1 MENKAHAVV
10 AGAFTLLLLLA
21 TLAAIMWFG
30 GKREAVTEY
39 VVVTQQNVTG
49 LNLQAQVR
57 YRGIRVGR
65 VESVQLD
72 KHNPRDILIRIS
84 IAKDVPVTGG
94 TIAKLGYQGLTGI
107 AHVLLEDT
115 GKDPTPVVHRG
126 KPPRIPMQP
135 SLMQEFADSGGAVL
149 RQANE
154 VLTNI
159 NQLLNAENRSRI
171 SKTMA
176 NLETGSANLTATLAE
191 AKAVLADDRIKR
203 LGPAIANIE
212 GAAGEARNALREAG
226 KLLPHMIALTEKLDQ
241 MVGEAN
247 GEGLAASSVRMQELG
262 RELTQTSRQLNRVL
276 QMLEAAPQ
284 SVIYGPPSA
293 APGPGEPG
301 FVTPTTSEKP

>member
-1 MENKAHAVV
+1 MENKAHAIV

-21 TLAAIMWFG
+21 TLAAIIWFG
-30 GKREAVTEY
+30 GEREAVTEY
-39 VVVTQQNVTG
+39 VVVTRQNVTG

-72 KHNPRDILIRIS
+72 KEDSRDILIRVSIS
-84 IAKDVPVTGG
+84 KDVPVTQG

-115 GKDPTPVVHRG
+115 GKNPTPVVHEG
-126 KPPRIPMQP
+126 KPPRIPMLP

-154 VLTNI
+154 LLTNI

-171 SKTMA
+171 SKTLG
-176 NLETGSANLTATLAE
+176 NLETGSTHLTATLAE

-226 KLLPHMIALTEKLDQ
+226 KLLPHMIALTEKLDR

-247 GEGLAASSVRMQELG
+247 GEGLASSSVRLQELG
-262 RELTQTSRQLNRVL
+262 RELTQTSRQLNRIL

-284 SVIYGPPSA
+284 SLIYGPPPA

-301 FVTPTTSEKP
+301 FGNLISSEKP

>member
-1 MENKAHAVV
+1 MENKAHAMV

-21 TLAAIMWFG
+21 TLAAIIWFG
-30 GKREAVTEY
+30 GQREAVTEY
-39 VVVTQQNVTG
+39 VVVTRQNVTG

-65 VESVQLD
+65 VESVELD
-72 KHNPRDILIRIS
+72 KNDSRDILIRVSIS
-84 IAKDVPVTGG
+84 KDVPVTRG

-115 GKDPTPVVHRG
+115 GKNPAPIEQG
-126 KPPRIPMQP
+126 EKLPRIPMQP

-154 VLTNI
+154 LLTNI
-159 NQLLNAENRSRI
+159 NQLLTAENRTRI
-171 SKTMA
+171 SKTLG

-191 AKAVLADDRIKR
+191 ARAVLADDRVKR

-212 GAAGEARNALREAG
+212 GAASEARNALREAG
-226 KLLPHMIALTEKLDQ
+226 KLLPHMLALTEKLDR

-247 GEGLAASSVRMQELG
+247 GEGLAASGVRMQELG
-262 RELTQTSRQLNRVL
+262 RELTQTSRQLNRIL

-284 SVIYGPPSA
+284 SLIYGPPSA

-301 FVTPTTSEKP
+301 FVTPIASEKP

>member
-1 MENKAHAVV
+1 MENKAHAIV

-21 TLAAIMWFG
+21 TLAAIIWFG
-30 GKREAVTEY
+30 GEREAVTEY
-39 VVVTQQNVTG
+39 VVVTRQNVTG

-72 KHNPRDILIRIS
+72 KEDNRDILIRVSIS
-84 IAKDVPVTGG
+84 KDVPVTQG

-115 GKDPTPVVHRG
+115 GKNPTPVVHEG

-154 VLTNI
+154 LLTNI

-171 SKTMA
+171 SKTLG
-176 NLETGSANLTATLAE
+176 NLETGSTHLTATLAE

-226 KLLPHMIALTEKLDQ
+226 KLLPHMIALTEKLDR

-247 GEGLAASSVRMQELG
+247 GEGLASSSVRLQELG
-262 RELTQTSRQLNRVL
+262 RELTQTSRQLNRIL

-284 SVIYGPPSA
+284 SLIYGPPPA

>member
-1 MENKAHAVV
+1 MENKAHALI
-10 AGAFTLLLLLA
+10 AGTFTLLLLVA
-21 TLAAIMWFG
+21 TLAAIWWFG
-30 GKREAVTEY
+30 GKREAVSEY
-39 VVVTQQNVTG
+39 LVVTRQNVTG

-72 KHNPRDILIRIS
+72 PEDARDILIRIT
-84 IAKDVPVTGG
+84 IARDVPVTQG

-115 GKDPTPVVHRG
+115 GKNTAELARG
-126 KPPRIPMQP
+126 DKLPRIPMQP

-154 VLTNI
+154 LLTNV

-171 SKTMA
+171 SKTLA

-212 GAAGEARNALREAG
+212 GAAGETRNALREAG
-226 KLLPHMIALTEKLDQ
+226 KLLPHMISLTEKLDQ
-241 MVGEAN
+241 MVGETN
-247 GEGLAASSVRMQELG
+247 GEGLAASSARMQELG
-262 RELTQTSRQLNRVL
+262 RELTLTSRQLNRLL

-284 SVIYGPPSA
+284 SIIYGPPSA

-301 FVTPTTSEKP
+301 FVPFTKPEKP

>member
-10 AGAFTLLLLLA
+10 AGAFTLLMLLA

-39 VVVTQQNVTG
+39 VVVTRQNVTG

-72 KHNPRDILIRIS
+72 KEDSRDILIRIS
-84 IAKDVPVTGG
+84 ISKDVPVTQG

-115 GKDPTPVVHRG
+115 GKNPAPVAQG
-126 KPPRIPMQP
+126 ANLPRIPMQP

-154 VLTNI
+154 LLTNI

-191 AKAVLADDRIKR
+191 ARAVLADDRIKR

-226 KLLPHMIALTEKLDQ
+226 KLLPHMIALTEKLDR
-241 MVGEAN
+241 MVGETN

-262 RELTQTSRQLNRVL
+262 RELTQTSRQLNRIL

-284 SVIYGPPSA
+284 SLIYGPPAA

-301 FVTPTTSEKP
+301 FVNLISSEKP